1 VEWLKMTLI
10 KTTKL
15 KKVYMLGKIEVIAL
29 RGISIEIER
38 GEFVAI
44 MGHSGSGKSTLL
56 NLIGLLDSPSGGSIY
71 IQGVDTTKISEKQ
84 KVNFRL
90 HKIGFV
96 FQFFNLFD
104 QLTAIEN
111 VMFPMMLTGK
121 KIEICRKRAEKLLER
136 VGLGDKINRL
146 PSELSGGE
154 QQRVAIA
161 RALVNNPS
169 ILLADEPTG
178 NLDTKNSLKIVQLL
192 RELNE
197 EKGLTI
203 LMVTHEKELGEMADR
218 IIKLKDGIVIET

>member
-1 VEWLKMTLI
+1 MTLI